1 LILGRR
7 EIAALMRPPD
17 WLAAVEAGF
26 RALADGDADLPL
38 PMHIPAADAAFH
50 VKGARLMLDGAPYV
64 AVKLNGNFPH
74 NPERNGLPTIQG
86 AVLLCDGSDGSVLA
100 MMDSVEITLR
110 RTAAASALAARFLAR
125 DDADSIAICG
135 CGEQGRAQLEAL
147 AQALPLERVRA
158 WDVDPERAR
167 TFAAEMNSLLDIDVD
182 AVADVG
188 AATRSAAVIVTATPA
203 RVPYL
208 SSEIVP
214 AGAFV
219 AAVGADSADK
229 SELTPELLGRATIVV
244 DRLAQCA
251 AMGDLHHAIEA
262 GVVTTA
268 DVKGELGD
276 LVLGRR
282 NGRTRP
288 DEITVF
294 DSTGTAV
301 QDAASAVSV
310 YRRALA
316 SGAGQSIVLNAV

>member
-1 LILGRR
+1 
-7 EIAALMRPPD
+7 MQS
-17 WLAAVEAGF
+17 VS
-26 RALADGDADLPL
+26 
-38 PMHIPAADAAFH
+38 
-50 VKGARLMLDGAPYV
+50 
-64 AVKLNGNFPH
+64 
-74 NPERNGLPTIQG
+74 LPTIQG
-86 AVLLCDGSDGSVLA
+86 AVLLCDGGDASVLA
-100 MMDSVEITLR
+100 VMDSIEITLR

-147 AQALPLERVRA
+147 ARALPLERVRA

-167 TFAAEMNSLLDIDVD
+167 AFAVEMSSLLGIDVE
-182 AVADVG
+182 AVDDVG
-188 AATRSAAVIVTATPA
+188 AATRAAVVIVTATPA

-219 AAVGADSADK
+219 AAVGADSPDK

-244 DRLAQCA
+244 DRIAQCA
-251 AMGDLHHAIEA
+251 VMGDLHHAIEA
-262 GVVTTA
+262 RVVTTA
-268 DVKGELGD
+268 DVKAELGE
-276 LVLGRR
+276 LVLGQR

-294 DSTGTAV
+294 DSTGTAA
-301 QDAASAVSV
+301 QDAASAVWV

-316 SGAGQSIVLNAV
+316 SSAGQPIVLNAL